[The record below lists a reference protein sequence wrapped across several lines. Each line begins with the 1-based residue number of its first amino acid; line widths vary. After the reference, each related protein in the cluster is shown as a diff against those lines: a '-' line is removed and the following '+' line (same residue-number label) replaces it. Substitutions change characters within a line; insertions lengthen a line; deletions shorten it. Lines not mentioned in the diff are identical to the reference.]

1 MHRKTTENAVFTR
14 NFEFI
19 DPLRSFDRNMVFNYT
34 NLTIRKGLYN
44 KYMILLFDDADS
56 KTGKLVFCGDV
67 QNKEYDSWFMQPKPI
82 TPIYNDKDEL
92 EDMAVYDE

>member
-34 NLTIRKGLYN
+34 NLTIRKGLEN
-44 KYMILLFDDADS
+44 RPAHAEAHNRQGRKARHR
-56 KTGKLVFCGDV
+56 GKGNHHTRLQGG
-67 QNKEYDSWFMQPKPI
+67 I
-82 TPIYNDKDEL
+82 RL
-92 EDMAVYDE
+92 

>member
-34 NLTIRKGLYN
+34 NLTIRKGLV
-44 KYMILLFDDADS
+44 MEESGLTVLI
-56 KTGKLVFCGDV
+56 
-67 QNKEYDSWFMQPKPI
+67 
-82 TPIYNDKDEL
+82 DEQTL
-92 EDMAVYDE
+92 SLIHI